1 MQYRATFLALISALF
16 LASCGQEQQASS
28 TPASSSEPA
37 TEVAEAPAVS
47 IPEYS
52 IEDFMNS
59 TSYRGA
65 SFSPDNEKILVSNNS
80 TGIFNVYAI
89 NTDGSGSEQLTFSE
103 TDAMGAISYFPEDE
117 RFLYTADQGGN
128 ELNHIYV
135 RELDGSEVD
144 LTPGENLKA
153 SFAGWAGDY
162 QSFYVQSNERDP
174 RFFDVYEYQVAAGYP
189 REMIY
194 QNDAGF
200 FPAQISPD
208 GQHLALMQL
217 ITANNSNLFVENLDT
232 GERINITPH
241 EGDVSS
247 GPSDFS
253 PDSQWLYYTTDEG
266 SEFQHLVRYE
276 LASGEKEA
284 VLSLDWD
291 IYYGVF
297 SREGNY
303 FVAAANVDARTQLM
317 MFDVTD
323 MAGTLEGGMTE
334 IPAPSIEG
342 ANVTSVTFS
351 HGDEQVALYGSGS
364 RFPSDL
370 FVQEVDSN
378 ASPRRLTSSL
388 NDNIDPEHLVD
399 AEVVRFA
406 SYDGVE
412 IPGVLY
418 VPHGASE
425 DNKAPGLV
433 WVHGGPG
440 GQTRASYS
448 GLIQYLV
455 NHGYVVYGINN
466 RGSSG
471 YGKTFFAMDNQRH
484 GEADLGDVVAS
495 KQMLIDTGVVD
506 PDAVGIIGG
515 SYGGYMVV
523 AALAFEP
530 DVFDVG
536 VDIFG
541 VTNWLRTL
549 ESIPPW
555 WTAQKDALYDE
566 MGDPATD
573 RERLERI
580 SPLFHAENITKPM
593 IVLQGAND
601 PRVLQVESDE
611 MVAAVRRNDVHV
623 DYIVFPDEGHG
634 FRNRENEVRGY
645 RAIREFLDRYL

>member
-1 MQYRATFLALISALF
+1 MQYHRLGGVI
-16 LASCGQEQQASS
+16 LASLLLLGCG
-28 TPASSSEPA
+28 SEEPSISDNNSEPMPA
-37 TEVAEAPAVS
+37 TESSAAPDTG
-47 IPEYS
+47 IPEYP

-59 TSYRGA
+59 VSYSGA
-65 SFSPDNEKILVSNNS
+65 SFSPDGSRILVSHNR

-89 NTDGSGSEQLTFSE
+89 NTDGSGEEQLTDSSS
-103 TDAMGAISYFPEDE
+103 DANFAVSYFLEDE
-117 RFLYTADQGGN
+117 RFIYTADQGGN
-128 ELNHIYV
+128 ELNHVYV
-135 RELDGSEVD
+135 RELDGTVVD

-153 SFAGWAGDY
+153 GFAGWADDY
-162 QSFYVQSNERDP
+162 QSFFVQSNERDP
-174 RFFDVYEYQVAAGYP
+174 RFFDVYEYQVADGYP
-189 REMIY
+189 REMIF
-194 QNDAGF
+194 QNEEGF
-200 FPAQISPD
+200 IPANLSGD
-208 GQHLALMQL
+208 GRYLSLVQP
-217 ITANNSNLFVENLDT
+217 ITANNNNLFVHDLQT
-232 GERINITPH
+232 GERMDITPH
-241 EGDVSS
+241 DGDVNS
-247 GPSDFS
+247 GPSDYS
-253 PDSQWLYYTTDEG
+253 PDNRYLYYTTNES
-266 SEFQHLVRYE
+266 SEFQKLMRYE
-276 LASGEKEA
+276 LASGEKEE
-284 VLSLDWD
+284 VLAMDWD

-303 FVAAANVDARTQLM
+303 FMAGANVDARTELR
-317 MFDVTD
+317 MFDAASLDDDLSDGLV
-323 MAGTLEGGMTE
+323 E
-334 IPAPSIEG
+334 IEAPDLDGVS
-342 ANVTSVTFS
+342 VTSVSFS
-351 HGDEQVALYGSGS
+351 DGDELMAMYGSGS
-364 RFPSDL
+364 RIPSDL
-370 FVQEVDSN
+370 FVQEVGSST
-378 ASPRRLTSSL
+378 APTRLTNSL
-388 NDNIDPEHLVD
+388 NDNINSEHLVE
-399 AEVVRFA
+399 AEIVRFE

-412 IPGVLY
+412 IPGILWT
-418 VPHGASE
+418 PHDASA
-425 DNKAPGLV
+425 DNQKPALV

-440 GQTRASYS
+440 GQTRATYS

-471 YGKTFFAMDNQRH
+471 YGKTFFALDDQRH

-506 PDAVGIIGG
+506 PERVGIIGG

-530 DVFDVG
+530 EVFDVG

-541 VTNWLRTL
+541 VTNWIRTL

-555 WTAQKDALYDE
+555 WTAQKDALYSE

-580 SPLFHAENITKPM
+580 SPLFHAENIVKPM

-623 DYIVFPDEGHG
+623 DYHVYPDEGHG
-634 FRNRENEVRGY
+634 FRNRENQIEGY

>member
-1 MQYRATFLALISALF
+1 MSVHRLFTRTTIALAALLLAACGPESSPQTESA
-16 LASCGQEQQASS
+16 
-28 TPASSSEPA
+28 
-37 TEVAEAPAVS
+37 APAPMQTAADS

-59 TSYRGA
+59 TAYSGA
-65 SFSPDNEKILVSNNS
+65 SFSPDNSKILVSNNS
-80 TGIFNVYAI
+80 SGIYNVYAV
-89 NTDGSGSEQLTFSE
+89 NADGSGETQLTDS
-103 TDAMGAISYFPEDE
+103 TSDATLAVSYFPEDE

-128 ELNHIYV
+128 ELNHLYV
-135 RELDGSEVD
+135 QELDGEAID

-153 SFAGWAGDY
+153 AFSGWAGDY

-174 RFFDVYEYQVAAGYP
+174 RYFDVYEYELSDGYP
-189 REMIY
+189 REMIFL
-194 QNDAGF
+194 NEEGF
-200 FPAQISPD
+200 FPSNISD
-208 GQHLALMQL
+208 NGQHIALVEAITTNDTNLYVQNLA
-217 ITANNSNLFVENLDT
+217 T
-232 GERINITPH
+232 GERVDVTPH
-241 EGDVSS
+241 EGNVASS
-247 GPSDFS
+247 PSDFS
-253 PDSQWLYYTTDEG
+253 PDNEYLYYTTDEG
-266 SEFQHLVRYE
+266 SEYRHLMRYH
-276 LASGEKEA
+276 LASGEKET
-284 VLSLDWD
+284 VLELDWD

-303 FVAAANVDARTQLM
+303 LVAGANVDARTEIY
-317 MFDVTD
+317 MFDAD
-323 MAGTLEGGMTE
+323 TLE
-334 IPAPSIEG
+334 PVDAPSIAD
-342 ANVTSVTFS
+342 ANVTSVRFS
-351 HGDEQVALYGSGS
+351 RGDSAVALYGSGS

-370 FVQEVDSN
+370 FIQTVGSD
-378 ASPRRLTSSL
+378 AAPRRLTSSL
-388 NDNIDPEHLVD
+388 NANIDADHLVD

-418 VPHGASE
+418 TPHNATAE
-425 DNKAPGLV
+425 DKAAALV

-440 GQTRASYS
+440 GQTRASYNP
-448 GLIQYLV
+448 LIQYLV
-455 NHGYVVYGINN
+455 NSGYVVYGINN

-471 YGKTFFAMDNQRH
+471 YGKTFFAMDDQRH

-506 PDAVGIIGG
+506 PERIGIIGG

-530 DVFDVG
+530 EEFEVG

-549 ESIPPW
+549 ENIPPW
-555 WTAQKDALYDE
+555 WEAQKVALYTE

-580 SPLFHAENITKPM
+580 SPLFHAENIVKPM

-601 PRVLQVESDE
+601 PRVLQIESDE

-623 DYIVFPDEGHG
+623 DYHVYPDEGHG
-634 FRNRENEVRGY
+634 FRNKENQINGY
-645 RAIREFLDRYL
+645 RAIKEFLARYL

>member
-1 MQYRATFLALISALF
+1 MQYRALIPAIFAVLLLS
-16 LASCGQEQQASS
+16 SCGQESR
-28 TPASSSEPA
+28 PESSSAPSA
-37 TEVAEAPAVS
+37 SPVNTMAEGSAV
-47 IPEYS
+47 PRYT
-52 IEDFMNS
+52 IEDFMNN
-59 TSYRGA
+59 TRYIGA
-65 SFSPDNEKILVSNNS
+65 SFSADNSRILVSNNS

-89 NTDGSGSEQLTFSE
+89 DIATGSQSQLTFSE
-103 TDAMGAISYFPEDE
+103 SDATTAIAYFPDDE

-135 RELDGSEVD
+135 QELDGSTVD
-144 LTPGENLKA
+144 LTPGDNIKA
-153 SFAGWAGDY
+153 SFAGWSGDY

-174 RFFDVYEYQVAAGYP
+174 RFFDVYEYQVDEGYP
-189 REMIY
+189 REMFY
-194 QNDAGF
+194 RNEDGF
-200 FPAQISPD
+200 FPSLISPD
-208 GQHLALMQL
+208 GRFMALVEL
-217 ITANNSNLFVENLDT
+217 ITANDNNLYVQDLET
-232 GERINITPH
+232 GERLDITPH
-241 EGDVSS
+241 EGNVSS
-247 GPSDFS
+247 GPGDFS

-266 SEFQHLVRYE
+266 SEFQQLMRYE
-276 LASGEKEA
+276 LASGDREE
-284 VLSLDWD
+284 VLALDWD
-291 IYYGVF
+291 IYNGQF

-303 FVAAANVDARTQLM
+303 FVVRANVDARTELF
-317 MFDVTD
+317 MFDAES
-323 MAGTLEGGMTE
+323 MEE
-334 IPAPSIEG
+334 IEAPAIDG
-342 ANVTSVTFS
+342 VSVTALQFS
-351 HGDEQVALYGSGS
+351 RGDELVAMYGSGS

-370 FVQEVDSN
+370 FVQRLGEDST
-378 ASPRRLTSSL
+378 PVRLTSSL
-388 NDNIDPEHLVD
+388 NSTIDPAHLVD
-399 AEVVRFA
+399 AEVVRFT

-412 IPGVLY
+412 IPGILY

-425 DNKAPGLV
+425 DSKAPALV

-440 GQTRASYS
+440 GQTRATYS

-471 YGKTFFAMDNQRH
+471 YGKTFYAMDNRRH

-506 PDAVGIIGG
+506 PEAVGIIGG

-530 DVFDVG
+530 EVFDVG

-549 ESIPPW
+549 ENIPPW
-555 WTAQKDALYDE
+555 WTAQRDALYDE

-573 RERLERI
+573 RERLKRI
-580 SPLFHAENITKPM
+580 SPLFHADNIVRPM

-623 DYIVFPDEGHG
+623 DYYVFPDEGHG
-634 FRNRENEVRGY
+634 FRNRENEINGY
-645 RAIREFLDRYL
+645 RAIREFLDRYLKTGSVQ